1 MYKPRTGLLAVSL
14 AACLAMVTACG
25 SDGGNTGGGGS
36 ERESATSDCPPVE
49 EGKIDPEGNLTWIYS
64 VGNTSFD
71 PDKIT
76 TNNSQMYLYPIYD
89 SLVHVDA
96 AGEPQPMLAEDW
108 KISDDGL
115 SIEMNLISDWSYHD
129 GTPFDAASVK
139 ANLDRHKAEGAWNAN
154 ALEDVAEVSVTD
166 PDTVTI
172 KTNSGAA
179 PLVPILAGSAGMMM
193 SPAVFDDPSQAL
205 TPTGGSGAFTL
216 SGYQPGATVEYEA
229 VDNYWDP
236 DALHLKSMT
245 YLVSGDDNARLN
257 SVLTGQSDT
266 TFLRA
271 SMYEAAKA
279 DPAAVVCEAPSLS
292 AYNFTLNTSKSE
304 FGNAEVREAMNYA
317 IDRESIAAVTNGFCA
332 PGIQMYPDFYFAASD
347 ELTPDTYAFD
357 PEKAKELLASAG
369 LEQGFSF
376 TLEVVNLALY
386 QQIAEVIQANL
397 AGVGITME
405 IVPVDIAKLAD
416 DFSVNQSADAQLSE
430 QKAEQDPSIQVESYL
445 LEGGFMNPGGWT
457 DDEVTQLAEEARTGK
472 TNEERGALY
481 AQLFEKV
488 NEVTGPNITLC
499 HLTTPFVMNEQT
511 MGVEIYADASRQF
524 RGVAKAKS

>member
-1 MYKPRTGLLAVSL
+1 MYKRKTGLLAISL
-14 AACLAMVTACG
+14 AASLVLAGCG
-25 SDGGNTGGGGS
+25 SDGGNTGGGA
-36 ERESATSDCPPVE
+36 EREAATSACPPVD
-49 EGKIDPEGNLTWIYS
+49 EGKIDPEGHFTWIYS

-89 SLVHVDA
+89 SLVHVDET
-96 AGEPQPMLAEDW
+96 GEPQPMLAKEW

-115 SIEMNLISDWSYHD
+115 SIELNLIQDWSYHD
-129 GTPFDAASVK
+129 GTAFDAASVK
-139 ANLDRHKAEGAWNAN
+139 ANLDRHRAEGAWNAN
-154 ALEDVAEVSVTD
+154 ALEDVVNVAVKDS
-166 PDTVTI
+166 DTVTI
-172 KTNSGAA
+172 TTKSGAA

-193 SPAVFDDPSQAL
+193 SPAVFDDPNQAL
-205 TPTGGSGAFTL
+205 TPTGGSGAFKMV
-216 SGYQPGATVEYEA
+216 SYQPGATVEYEA

-236 DALHLKSMT
+236 DSLHLKGMT

-257 SVLTGQSDT
+257 SVLTGQSDS

-271 SMYEAAKA
+271 SMYDAAKS

-292 AYNFTLNTSKSE
+292 AYNLTLNTSKSE

-332 PGIQMYPDFYFAASD
+332 PGVQMYPDFYYAASD
-347 ELTPDTYAFD
+347 ELTPDTYAYD

-369 LEQGFSF
+369 VESGFSF
-376 TLEVVNLALY
+376 TLEVVNLAIY

-397 AGVGITME
+397 GAVGITMT
-405 IVPVDIAKLAD
+405 IVPVDLAKLAD

-445 LEGGFMNPGGWT
+445 LEGGFMNPGGWS
-457 DDEVTQLAEEARTGK
+457 DPEVTDLAEQARTGK
-472 TNEERGALY
+472 SNDERGKLY

-488 NEVTGPNITLC
+488 NEVTGPNVTLC
-499 HLTTPFVMNEQT
+499 HLTTPFVMNKQT